1 MVQSAQNGVTMIWPL
16 ARTARGI
23 GDCLDRIVVF
33 GEPHLRN
40 LLRSYRIE
48 PISSH
53 RHKRPPPSR
62 ASATGL
68 RGRGRRRD
76 DDHDGDHDQEGISS
90 EADV

>member
-1 MVQSAQNGVTMIWPL
+1 MGVTMIWPL

-23 GDCLDRIVVF
+23 GDCLDHVVVF

-40 LLRSYRIE
+40 LLRSYQGYYNEGRTSDLIVT
-48 PISSH
+48 SV
-53 RHKRPPPSR
+53 RLLSR

-90 EADV
+90 EA